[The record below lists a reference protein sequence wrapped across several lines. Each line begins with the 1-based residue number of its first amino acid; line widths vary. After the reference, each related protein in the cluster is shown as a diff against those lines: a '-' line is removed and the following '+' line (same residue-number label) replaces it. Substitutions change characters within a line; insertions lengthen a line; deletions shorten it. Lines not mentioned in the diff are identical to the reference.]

1 MQTEQESRRASFTD
15 RTDGSE
21 FSALAPYDEFTQ
33 MPIAGL
39 WRHGRADK
47 VAGDRDPY
55 TGATLLEL
63 PLADARDVHDAY
75 AEAARVQPAWAAV
88 RPEERRNLLLRAALL
103 LERRRDEFLDW
114 LIRESGSTRI
124 KAALEWQLTHLGL
137 LEAAGFPFHAEGRLL
152 PASVHGKENRVYRR
166 ALGVVGVISPWN
178 FPLHL
183 SNRSVAPALALGNTV
198 VIKPASDTP
207 VTGGLLLA
215 RLFEEAGLPPGVLSV
230 VVGSGSDI
238 GDAFV
243 DHPAPRLISF
253 TGSTPVGRHIAERA
267 GRNLKRVCLE
277 LGGNGPFIVFDDAD
291 LDHAVDAAVAGK
303 FMHQGQICIAI
314 NRILLDAKIHDD
326 FVDRFVKRVEALEV
340 GDPDDPETAIGPI
353 INQLQ
358 LESIERKIEETL
370 ARGAR
375 ALLRGPA
382 DGLLLPPAV
391 LAGVTNDMPA
401 AQQEIFGPVA
411 PILRFESEDEA
422 IRMAN
427 DTEYG
432 LSSAVFTR
440 DLARAARATRRLE
453 FGMTHVNDWPVNDEP
468 NTAFGGEKGSGLGR
482 FGGRWAIEEFTTDRW
497 VSVQETRRHY
507 PI

>member
-1 MQTEQESRRASFTD
+1 
-15 RTDGSE
+15 
-21 FSALAPYDEFTQ
+21 
-33 MPIAGL
+33 
-39 WRHGRADK
+39 
-47 VAGDRDPY
+47 
-55 TGATLLEL
+55 
-63 PLADARDVHDAY
+63 
-75 AEAARVQPAWAAV
+75 
-88 RPEERRNLLLRAALL
+88 
-103 LERRRDEFLDW
+103 
-114 LIRESGSTRI
+114 
-124 KAALEWQLTHLGL
+124 
-137 LEAAGFPFHAEGRLL
+137 
-152 PASVHGKENRVYRR
+152 
-166 ALGVVGVISPWN
+166 
-178 FPLHL
+178 
-183 SNRSVAPALALGNTV
+183 
-198 VIKPASDTP
+198 
-207 VTGGLLLA
+207 
-215 RLFEEAGLPPGVLSV
+215 
-230 VVGSGSDI
+230 
-238 GDAFV
+238 
-243 DHPAPRLISF
+243 
-253 TGSTPVGRHIAERA
+253 
-267 GRNLKRVCLE
+267 
-277 LGGNGPFIVFDDAD
+277 
-291 LDHAVDAAVAGK
+291 
-303 FMHQGQICIAI
+303 MHQGQICIAI

-440 DLARAARATRRLE
+440 EVARAARATRRLE